1 MISDYNEMEN
11 VPFNHHLLGHPDV
24 TLLWIG
30 LFGFSQ
36 PFKIK
41 KMWYC
46 GDGGLVV
53 LLTPFFGFGENRRFH
68 LFQNETTTYIALWCN
83 KPVPDNYICYQT
95 ILTPNTSAPFIHS
108 LYVTRANVDENSQ
121 DSLDWSRLVSLPF
134 TRQITDGSKSNDIPY

>member
-11 VPFNHHLLGHPDV
+11 VPFNHRLLGHPDV

-30 LFGFSQ
+30 LFRFSQ

-53 LLTPFFGFGENRRFH
+53 LLTPFFGFGEIAAFIFSRMRRLH
-68 LFQNETTTYIALWCN
+68 ILHYDVTNCIRQLYILS
-83 KPVPDNYICYQT
+83 DN
-95 ILTPNTSAPFIHS
+95 PNS
-108 LYVTRANVDENSQ
+108 
-121 DSLDWSRLVSLPF
+121 
-134 TRQITDGSKSNDIPY
+134 